1 MCTLVCLL
9 SSWNIVYCWYSI
21 LQIIERVVKAGGPI
35 YYTKVF
41 VSAMQ
46 AFVFL
51 CLLLL
56 ILTFEVCIVHKV
68 NINMISMAKVN
79 TGQKHFLIEVEE
91 GEVESTDADNSADKE
106 EVGTKGIK
114 EELQASRFK
123 LEYLGRL

>member
-9 SSWNIVYCWYSI
+9 SSSNIVYCWYSI

-35 YYTKVF
+35 YYTEVF

-106 EVGTKGIK
+106 EVGAKGRIAGQPH
-114 EELQASRFK
+114 QA
-123 LEYLGRL
+123 